1 MWLMCDS
8 VYSLKN
14 VIIQYVASTGMFN
27 KKHSPDSSVLREP
40 FCQCEDLRWQT
51 LLCVMNSYLL

>member
-1 MWLMCDS
+1 MCDS

-40 FCQCEDLRWQT
+40 FCQCEDLR
-51 LLCVMNSYLL
+51 